1 MMAGFLFAAALAAAI
16 LSHKLPKLG
25 WASCLLGVISAGA
38 AMAYGAEL
46 ETVALGALALA
57 APLLFAEKEEKA

>member
-16 LSHKLPKLG
+16 LSCKLPKLG

-46 ETVALGALALA
+46 KTLSLGALVLA
-57 APLLFAEKEEKA
+57 VPLLLAK